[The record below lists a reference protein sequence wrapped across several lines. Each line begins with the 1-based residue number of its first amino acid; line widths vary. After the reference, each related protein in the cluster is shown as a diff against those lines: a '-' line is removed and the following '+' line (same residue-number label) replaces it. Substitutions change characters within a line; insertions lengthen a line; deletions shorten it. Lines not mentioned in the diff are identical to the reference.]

1 MSNLFFA
8 GSYLSKNDSF
18 LTISKSE
25 AVKKSVSLWLQKN
38 YLIKL

>member
-1 MSNLFFA
+1 
-8 GSYLSKNDSF
+8 